1 MKELTKK
8 KKIIRTLSVAIV
20 FVAMMFVLFFVLKKT
35 GLWEDINSVE
45 KIKRFILSLGFWGRF
60 TFVLLQFLQVTFLPI
75 PSMATTLA
83 GALIFG
89 PLQASL
95 LSLSGILFGSVFAFL
110 LGRTFGK
117 RLIVFMVGEENCKKW
132 TKIMTEAKYSFF
144 VMMIMPIFPD
154 DVLCLIAGVTDMSWA
169 FFVNTNLIARPLGI
183 FMTCFFG
190 SGQIIPYHGW
200 GLVFWAFFFVFVG
213 VVVFLSF
220 KYSKNIE
227 TFLKKRFHA

>member
-1 MKELTKK
+1 
-8 KKIIRTLSVAIV
+8 
-20 FVAMMFVLFFVLKKT
+20 
-35 GLWEDINSVE
+35 
-45 KIKRFILSLGFWGRF
+45 
-60 TFVLLQFLQVTFLPI
+60 
-75 PSMATTLA
+75 
-83 GALIFG
+83 
-89 PLQASL
+89 
-95 LSLSGILFGSVFAFL
+95 
-110 LGRTFGK
+110 
-117 RLIVFMVGEENCKKW
+117 
-132 TKIMTEAKYSFF
+132 
-144 VMMIMPIFPD
+144 PD

-200 GLVFWAFFFVFVG
+200 GLVFWVFFFVFVG